1 MLANLFKYQFLS
13 SVKNSNIEKIKK
25 EQKMASCLGLYV
37 ESNIIKYAKVS
48 KEHEKIKVESFG
60 VKFYENLEETIN
72 QIIEETYSYKTPISI
87 NLSEE
92 IYNYFDMFSMLSNK
106 DLTKAI
112 KTEFDMYCGDQGYNP
127 NVFETRYVISKN
139 PEDKNKLKVIHIAEN
154 KIELNKKI
162 QILEQNKLS
171 SIVPVSM
178 AITNLIETKPKEN
191 SLIINIEENTTV
203 TTILDE
209 NVYDIQVFEEGS
221 QDFLRKINIKE
232 NSMAKSY
239 EICKNTTIY
248 TSEGKEL
255 QETEFGYLEDIMPT
269 LYTIVGNVKKI
280 INESE
285 EKITKV
291 YLTGTATL
299 INNLD
304 LYFQEYLSDVECE
317 ILKPYFINQTSDIS
331 IQDYIEVNS
340 AMAIALSG
348 LGQGIQ
354 GINFKKQ
361 TFNEKVPDWL
371 KIEVN
376 SGKEKKSKIAK
387 SGWLTNDL
395 GEKLDKTEISLLRV
409 AVGLIILLVI
419 YSCFATL
426 LKNQM
431 EAKEKEAKA
440 SISNTNAQIQLAES
454 DITKIEA
461 KTNEYTEMIQNLED
475 LNDRLTDASQTR
487 DAIPNLLNSIMY
499 VIPENV
505 QLTSIQNTTG
515 THIVIEAQSNK
526 YEQLGMF
533 KAKLDTEM
541 ILTNVISTSGQQEN
555 GVIKVTIEGDLP

>member
-1 MLANLFKYQFLS
+1 
-13 SVKNSNIEKIKK
+13 
-25 EQKMASCLGLYV
+25 MASCLGLYI

-60 VKFYENLEETIN
+60 VKFYDNLEKTID

-92 IYNYFDMFSMLSNK
+92 IYNYFDMFALLSNK
-106 DLTKAI
+106 DLSKAI
-112 KTEFDMYCGDQGYNP
+112 NTEFDIYCGDQGYNP
-127 NVFETRYVISKN
+127 NVFETRYVVSKN
-139 PEDKNKLKVIHIAEN
+139 PEDKNKLKIIHIAAN
-154 KIELNKKI
+154 KIELTKKT
-162 QILEQNKLS
+162 QALEKNKLS
-171 SIVPVSM
+171 SIVPISM

-191 SLIINIEENTTV
+191 CLIVNIEENTTI
-203 TTILDE
+203 TKILDE
-209 NVYDIQVFEEGS
+209 NVYHVDIFDEGS
-221 QDFLRKINIKE
+221 QEFLRKINVKE
-232 NSMAKSY
+232 NSLAKSY

-255 QETEFGYLEDIMPT
+255 QESEIGYLEDIMPT
-269 LYTIVGNVKKI
+269 LYTIVGNVRKI

-285 EKITKV
+285 GKISKV

-304 LYFQEYLSDVECE
+304 LYFQEYLTEVDCE
-317 ILKPYFINQTSDIS
+317 ILKPYFINPTKDIS

-340 AMAIALSG
+340 AISLALSG
-348 LGQGIQ
+348 VGQGIQ

-361 TFNEKVPDWL
+361 TFNEKIPDWL

-376 SGKEKKSKIAK
+376 LGKEKKEKLAT
-387 SGWLTNDL
+387 SGWFTNDL
-395 GEKLDKTEISLLRV
+395 GEKLDKTEIGLLRT
-409 AVGLIILLVI
+409 AVGLIILFVI
-419 YSCFATL
+419 YSCFSVL

-431 EAKEKEAKA
+431 EIKEQQAQE
-440 SISNTNAQIQLAES
+440 SINHTNAQIQLA
-454 DITKIEA
+454 DNDKTKIDSR
-461 KTNEYTEMIQNLED
+461 TNDYTGMIQNLQD
-475 LNDRLTDASQTR
+475 LNDRLTDASRTR

-505 QLTSIQNTTG
+505 QITSIQNTTG

-555 GVIKVTIEGDLP
+555 NVIKVTIEGDLP

>member
-1 MLANLFKYQFLS
+1 
-13 SVKNSNIEKIKK
+13 
-25 EQKMASCLGLYV
+25 MASCLGLYV
-37 ESNIIKYAKVS
+37 GNNIIKYAKVS

-60 VKFYENLEETIN
+60 IKFYENFEKTID
-72 QIIEETYSYKTPISI
+72 QIIEETYSYKIPISI

-92 IYNYFDMFSMLSNK
+92 NYNYFDMFAMLSNK
-106 DLTKAI
+106 DLSKAI
-112 KTEFDMYCGDQGYNP
+112 KTEFEMYCGDQGYNP
-127 NVFETRYVISKN
+127 NVFETRYVISQN
-139 PEDKNKLKVIHIAEN
+139 PQDKQKLKVIHIAAN
-154 KIELNKKI
+154 KIELTKKT
-162 QILEQNKLS
+162 QALEKNKLT

-191 SLIINIEENTTV
+191 YLIVNIEDTTTV

-209 NVYDIQVFEEGS
+209 NVYHVDMFDEGC
-221 QDFLRKINIKE
+221 QDFLRKINLKE

-239 EICKNTTIY
+239 EILKNTTIY

-255 QETEFGYLEDIMPT
+255 QEAEFGYLEDIMPT
-269 LYTIVGNVKKI
+269 LYNIVGNVRKI

-285 EKITKV
+285 DRISKV

-304 LYFQEYLSDVECE
+304 LYFQEYLSEIDCE
-317 ILKPYFINQTSDIS
+317 ILKPYFISPTKDIS

-340 AMAIALSG
+340 AISIALSG
-348 LGQGIQ
+348 VGQGIQ

-361 TFNEKVPDWL
+361 TFNEKIPDWL

-376 SGKEKKSKIAK
+376 PGKEKKGKLAT
-387 SGWLTNDL
+387 SGWFTNDL
-395 GEKLDKTEISLLRV
+395 GEKLDKTEISLLRT
-409 AVGLIILLVI
+409 AVGLLILFVI
-419 YSCFATL
+419 YSCFAVL
-426 LKNQM
+426 LQNQM
-431 EAKEKEAKA
+431 EAKEEQAQD
-440 SISNTNAQIQLAES
+440 SISHTNAQIQLADS
-454 DITKIEA
+454 DKTKIDSR
-461 KTNEYTEMIQNLED
+461 TNDYTEMIQNLQD
-475 LNDRLTDASQTR
+475 LNDRLTDASKTR

-505 QLTSIQNTTG
+505 QITSIKNSTG

-541 ILTNVISTSGQQEN
+541 ILTNVISTSGQQTDN
-555 GVIKVTIEGDLP
+555 VIKVTIEGDLP

>member
-1 MLANLFKYQFLS
+1 
-13 SVKNSNIEKIKK
+13 
-25 EQKMASCLGLYV
+25 MASCLGLYV
-37 ESNIIKYAKVS
+37 GNNIIKYAKVS

-60 VKFYENLEETIN
+60 IKFYENLEKTID
-72 QIIEETYSYKTPISI
+72 QIIEETYSYKIPISI

-92 IYNYFDMFSMLSNK
+92 IYNYFDMFAMLSNK
-106 DLTKAI
+106 DLSKAI
-112 KTEFDMYCGDQGYNP
+112 KTEFEMYCGDQGYNP
-127 NVFETRYVISKN
+127 NVFETRYVISQN
-139 PEDKNKLKVIHIAEN
+139 SQDKQKLKVIHIAAN
-154 KIELNKKI
+154 KIELTKKT
-162 QILEQNKLS
+162 QALEKNKLT

-191 SLIINIEENTTV
+191 YLIVNIEDTTTV

-209 NVYDIQVFEEGS
+209 NVYHVDTFEDGCQE
-221 QDFLRKINIKE
+221 FLRKINLKE

-239 EICKNTTIY
+239 EILKNTTIY

-255 QETEFGYLEDIMPT
+255 QEAEFGYLEDIMPT
-269 LYTIVGNVKKI
+269 LYNIVGNVRKI

-285 EKITKV
+285 DRISKV

-304 LYFQEYLSDVECE
+304 LYFQEYLSEIDCE
-317 ILKPYFINQTSDIS
+317 ILKPYFISPTKDIS

-340 AMAIALSG
+340 AISIALSG
-348 LGQGIQ
+348 VGQGIQ

-361 TFNEKVPDWL
+361 TVNEKIPDWL

-376 SGKEKKSKIAK
+376 PGKEKKGKLAT
-387 SGWLTNDL
+387 SGWFTNDL
-395 GEKLDKTEISLLRV
+395 GEKLDKTEISLLRT
-409 AVGLIILLVI
+409 AVGLLILFVI
-419 YSCFATL
+419 YSCFAVL
-426 LKNQM
+426 LQNQM
-431 EAKEKEAKA
+431 EAKEEQAQD
-440 SISNTNAQIQLAES
+440 SISHTNAQIQLADS
-454 DITKIEA
+454 DKTKIDSR
-461 KTNEYTEMIQNLED
+461 TNDYTEMIQNLQD
-475 LNDRLTDASQTR
+475 LNDRLTDASKTR

-505 QLTSIQNTTG
+505 QITSIKNSTG

-541 ILTNVISTSGQQEN
+541 ILTNVISTSGQQTDN
-555 GVIKVTIEGDLP
+555 VIKVTIEGDLP